1 MQAIYSLPI
10 FNSLSSSF
18 MTTGSESVVVSS
30 IKFDRKS
37 RIRKMTWNA
46 TNITQSHSEV
56 HFEHLQT
63 TLRSHLT
70 R

>member
-18 MTTGSESVVVSS
+18 ITSGSESAVVSS

-46 TNITQSHSEV
+46 TNITQSHNAARL
-56 HFEHLQT
+56 EHLQT
-63 TLRSHLT
+63 SLRSHLI